1 MTRSRPSGFTLIEL
15 VVVMAIV
22 GILAAI
28 AIPSYVDSVRRGH
41 RNDARAAVVQAAQFA
56 ERWRTEN
63 GSYAGIALPAAMRR
77 APITPGTTVQFD
89 IRAEATDGGAGFLVT
104 ATPASGGMMAT
115 DRCASLTLDQSGRR
129 GFTGVGADATY
140 CWQR

>member
-1 MTRSRPSGFTLIEL
+1 MSRARGFTLIEL

-28 AIPSYVDSVRRGH
+28 AIPSYVDSIRRGH
-41 RNDARAAVVQAAQFA
+41 RNDARAAVVQASQFA

-63 GSYAGIALPAAMRR
+63 GSYAGLALPPAMQRS
-77 APITPGTTVQFD
+77 PVTPGTTVQFD
-89 IRAEATDGGAGFLVT
+89 VRAEATAGGAGYLIT
-104 ATPASGGMMAT
+104 ATPASGGMMTT
-115 DRCASLTLDQSGRR
+115 DRCASLTLDQTGRR
-129 GFTGVGADATY
+129 DFTGAGADATY